1 MKMLFRSALM
11 IFFVLATAD
20 LVAQDSTTVR
30 SKWSIGMN
38 VSPALAYRDLEL
50 VDGSVFPTN
59 LVDAR
64 NDLEDPR
71 FGGSIA
77 IMAAYSFNERF
88 AIEAGIG
95 YTLHGWQLDLDEL
108 DFGDPIDP
116 RRGFVYATEDLVIN
130 SIRQEFHYLDFPIRG
145 MITFGKGR
153 LRSVSSI
160 GGSLNI
166 LQRAANVSVI
176 NDERRSTEQDYY
188 EDLNFTVMASTGI
201 AFKPE
206 GRSEFRLE
214 PTFRYALLPIIDAPI
229 TGYLWSAGV
238 NFGWYVTL

>member
-1 MKMLFRSALM
+1 MKQML
-11 IFFVLATAD
+11 VLICVCLSLSTI
-20 LVAQDSTTVR
+20 AQDSTTHR
-30 SKWSIGMN
+30 SKWSIGLN
-38 VSPALAYRDLEL
+38 VAPTLAYRDLKL
-50 VDGSVFPTN
+50 VDGSVFPAS

-77 IMAAYSFNERF
+77 IMAAFSFNEHF

-108 DFGDPIDP
+108 NFGDPIDP

-145 MITFGKGR
+145 TITFGKGR
-153 LRSVSSI
+153 WRSVSSI

-176 NDERRSTEQDYY
+176 NDERRSTELDYY

-201 AFKPE
+201 AFVPK

-238 NFGWYVTL
+238 NFGWYRSF